1 MIILSMSL
9 CTILTLALL
18 FLGNTHKISSIP
30 PSPLSM
36 DTIACHSNK
45 QATLTALSMLAC
57 QFPIYNHNTTVSKL
71 LACCCKN
78 TLHIIT
84 KNYSKN
90 NKQNNDGNYRQ
101 LCYYFVHVVNVVS
114 LFKKFYYSK
123 TCLCL
128 QVNISKSYHDSSMQ
142 VTTFSCLAHVFFS
155 PQINEYLGFRGQ
167 LAL

>member
-1 MIILSMSL
+1 MSL

-45 QATLTALSMLAC
+45 QATLTALSILAC

-71 LACCCKN
+71 LAWCCKN

-90 NKQNNDGNYRQ
+90 NKQNNDSNYRQ
-101 LCYYFVHVVNVVS
+101 LCYYFVHIVNVVS
-114 LFKKFYYSK
+114 LFKKICYIK
-123 TCLCL
+123 MTLCL
-128 QVNISKSYHDSSMQ
+128 KVNISKAYYDSFIQ
-142 VTTFSCLAHVFFS
+142 VPSFSLPLTHLFTS
-155 PQINEYLGFRGQ
+155 SN
-167 LAL
+167 